1 MLQAEQVVK
10 EAESADDRIRL
21 GRESRALRAC
31 AHPGVVPVL
40 SSEEGDHPDRLVLAR
55 IGASTLA
62 DLGGPLP
69 LESVAGLVAA
79 IGATLADLH
88 DLGWVHGAVS
98 GDHVVLDE
106 RGRPVLCGFS
116 RAERLSDPAQM
127 AERVS
132 EDVTALAS
140 MLSALLPPHSDRRVV
155 RLLAG
160 PGPRRLGRPPS
171 ARRLARRIV
180 DLVPGARLD
189 PPTPA
194 PRGEGPGGPAAESS
208 PVDQPDARRP
218 GRRFLSGRRLAVA
231 GGVVT
236 AIVVV
241 GLTAAALIGRP
252 SPRRSVTGMS
262 PLSALPGPA
271 GRYVLSDPVG
281 GRLITVMGRWG
292 CGEIRPA
299 TLDLADG
306 WVWMFTRWPAPGASI
321 RARPVSRRP
330 GAVGLAVE
338 RARPGCDDLVI
349 LGRSGARFPVPG
361 AGTAPGT

>member
-1 MLQAEQVVK
+1 MVK
-10 EAESADDRIRL
+10 EAESAADRITL

-40 SSEEGDHPDRLVLAR
+40 SSEGGDRPDRLVLAR
-55 IGASTLA
+55 IGGSTLA

-88 DLGWVHGAVS
+88 DLGWVHGAVTA
-98 GDHVVLDE
+98 DHVVLDE

-116 RAERLSDPAQM
+116 RAAQPSDPAEM
-127 AERVS
+127 AARIS

-140 MLSALLPPHSDRRVV
+140 MLSSLLPPHSDRRVA

-160 PGPRRLGRPPS
+160 PGARSLGRPPS
-171 ARRLARRIV
+171 ARRLARRVV

-194 PRGEGPGGPAAESS
+194 PTGEGPGGPSSESS
-208 PVDQPDARRP
+208 PAGDPHVRRPARRFP
-218 GRRFLSGRRLAVA
+218 SGRRLAVA
-231 GGVVT
+231 GGAVT
-236 AIVVV
+236 AILVT
-241 GLTAAALIGRP
+241 GLAVAALLGGP
-252 SPRRSVTGMS
+252 SPRRSPTRIPPPAS
-262 PLSALPGPA
+262 LPGPA
-271 GRYVLSDPVG
+271 GHYVLSDPVG

-292 CGEIRPA
+292 CGGIRPA
-299 TLDLADG
+299 TLNLADG
-306 WVWMFTRWPAPGASI
+306 WVWMFAHWPAPGASI
-321 RARPVSRRP
+321 RARPVAWRP

-338 RARPGCDDLVI
+338 RVRAGCDDLVI
-349 LGRSGARFPVPG
+349 LGRSGARFPVPE
-361 AGTAPGT
+361 AGTAPRT